1 MEVDFVDLRERER
14 ERERERVRES
24 FIWNYGPYDI

>member
-1 MEVDFVDLRERER
+1 LEVDFVDLRERER